1 VTPNIRKN
9 LTAWFTSEEEGMPS
23 PANVARKLVSL
34 SREVP
39 IKFDEI
45 YETREVK
52 PIDERDPVSE
62 AEKEADKYF
71 GPKHAAERC
80 TQRRRE
86 TGSRDCKRAQA
97 ERTEQHG
104 GGEGSAARLD
114 LELDVGQGLNGQ
126 PEPSPSPAVA
136 GLVRRD
142 RSHADIG
149 YDSLATA

>member
-1 VTPNIRKN
+1 MAGVTPNIRKN
-9 LTAWFTSEEEGMPS
+9 LTAWFTAEEEGMPS

-80 TQRRRE
+80 NQRRRE
-86 TGSRDCKRAQA
+86 TASSEKRP
-97 ERTEQHG
+97 G
-104 GGEGSAARLD
+104 GTNGTTGDGEDRIGLDRARL
-114 LELDVGQGLNGQ
+114 GKG
-126 PEPSPSPAVA
+126 P
-136 GLVRRD
+136 
-142 RSHADIG
+142 
-149 YDSLATA
+149 